1 MPSDNPQ
8 DRVEKL
14 LALLLLQT
22 MKGTNQREKVIQ
34 LSIGGFSNIEI
45 ANLLGTST
53 GVVATYMSA
62 ARKGKIRSTKNNANG
77 NGFPDCGLCTA
88 KS

>member
-1 MPSDNPQ
+1 MPRDHSD
-8 DRVEKL
+8 DRVERL

-22 MKGTNQREKVIQ
+22 MKGATQREKVIQ
-34 LSIGGFSNIEI
+34 LSLGGFSNIEI

-62 ARKGKIRSTKNNANG
+62 ARKGKAGRKRE
-77 NGFPDCGLCTA
+77 
-88 KS
+88 

>member
-1 MPSDNPQ
+1 MPRDNPL

-22 MKGTNQREKVIQ
+22 MKGANQREKVVQ
-34 LSIGGFSNIEI
+34 LSLGGFSNIEI

-62 ARKGKIRSTKNNANG
+62 ARKGKIRSK
-77 NGFPDCGLCTA
+77 
-88 KS
+88 KK

>member
-1 MPSDNPQ
+1 MHSDNPQ

-22 MKGTNQREKVIQ
+22 MKGANQREKVVQ
-34 LSIGGFSNIEI
+34 LSLGGFSNIEI

-53 GVVATYMSA
+53 GVVANYMSA
-62 ARKGKIRSTKNNANG
+62 ARKGKIRSK
-77 NGFPDCGLCTA
+77 
-88 KS
+88 KK

>member
-22 MKGTNQREKVIQ
+22 MKGANQREKVVQ
-34 LSIGGFSNIEI
+34 LSLGGFSNIEI
-45 ANLLGTST
+45 ANILGTST

-62 ARKGKIRSTKNNANG
+62 ARKGKIRSK
-77 NGFPDCGLCTA
+77 
-88 KS
+88 KK

>member
-1 MPSDNPQ
+1 MASDTSE

-14 LALLLLQT
+14 LALLLLQS
-22 MKGTNQREKVIQ
+22 MKGARQREKVVQ
-34 LSIGGFSNIEI
+34 LSLSGLSNLEI

-53 GVVATYMSA
+53 AVVATYMSA
-62 ARKGKIRSTKNNANG
+62 ARKGKGRRK
-77 NGFPDCGLCTA
+77 

>member
-22 MKGTNQREKVIQ
+22 MKGANQREKVVQ
-34 LSIGGFSNIEI
+34 LSLGGFSNIEI

-53 GVVATYMSA
+53 GVVATYTSA
-62 ARKGKIRSTKNNANG
+62 ARKGKVRSKKNNVSG
-77 NGFPDCGLCTA
+77 NGFPGPSLCAA

>member
-1 MPSDNPQ
+1 MPSDNAQ

-22 MKGTNQREKVIQ
+22 MKGANQREKIVQ
-34 LSIGGFSNIEI
+34 LSRGGFSNIEI
-45 ANLLGTST
+45 ANFLGTST

-62 ARKGKIRSTKNNANG
+62 ARKGKTRSK
-77 NGFPDCGLCTA
+77 
-88 KS
+88 KK

>member
-1 MPSDNPQ
+1 MASDTSE

-14 LALLLLQT
+14 LALLLLQS
-22 MKGTNQREKVIQ
+22 MKGASQREKVVQ
-34 LSIGGFSNIEI
+34 LSLSGLSNLEI

-53 GVVATYMSA
+53 AVVATYMSA
-62 ARKGKIRSTKNNANG
+62 ARKGKGRRK
-77 NGFPDCGLCTA
+77 

>member
-22 MKGTNQREKVIQ
+22 MKGANQREKVVQ
-34 LSIGGFSNIEI
+34 LSLGGFSNIEI

-62 ARKGKIRSTKNNANG
+62 ARKGKIRSK
-77 NGFPDCGLCTA
+77 
-88 KS
+88 KK

>member
-1 MPSDNPQ
+1 MPSDNPH

-22 MKGTNQREKVIQ
+22 LKGANQREKVVQ
-34 LSIGGFSNIEI
+34 LSLGGFSNIEI

-62 ARKGKIRSTKNNANG
+62 ARKGKGRRK
-77 NGFPDCGLCTA
+77 

>member
-1 MPSDNPQ
+1 MASDNPQ

-14 LALLLLQT
+14 LALLVLQT
-22 MKGTNQREKVIQ
+22 MKGASQREKVIQ
-34 LSIGGFSNIEI
+34 LSLGGLSNIEI

-62 ARKGKIRSTKNNANG
+62 ARKGKVR
-77 NGFPDCGLCTA
+77 A
-88 KS
+88 KKP

>member
-14 LALLLLQT
+14 LALLLLQS
-22 MKGTNQREKVIQ
+22 MKGANQREKVVQ
-34 LSIGGFSNIEI
+34 LSLGGFSNIEI

-62 ARKGKIRSTKNNANG
+62 ARKGKTRSK
-77 NGFPDCGLCTA
+77 
-88 KS
+88 KK

>member
-22 MKGTNQREKVIQ
+22 MKGANQREKVVQ
-34 LSIGGFSNIEI
+34 LSLGGFSNIEI

-62 ARKGKIRSTKNNANG
+62 ARKGKIRSTK
-77 NGFPDCGLCTA
+77 
-88 KS
+88 K

>member
-22 MKGTNQREKVIQ
+22 MKGANQREKVVQ
-34 LSIGGFSNIEI
+34 LSLGGFSNIEI

-62 ARKGKIRSTKNNANG
+62 ARKRKTRLK
-77 NGFPDCGLCTA
+77 
-88 KS
+88 KK